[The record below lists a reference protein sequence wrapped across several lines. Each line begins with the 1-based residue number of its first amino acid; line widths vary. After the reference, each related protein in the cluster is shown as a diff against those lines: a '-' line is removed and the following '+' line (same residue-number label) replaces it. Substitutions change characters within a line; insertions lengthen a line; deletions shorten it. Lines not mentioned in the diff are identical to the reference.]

1 MFACARAKRFGVCSS
16 SCGVS
21 AVEIAIAGY
30 SAYFVNLT
38 VREALESK
46 VPAISAVEQIMTLPQ
61 PNSPVQ
67 SSPRPERLQRI
78 SSSSSYSAGVVAG
91 GDRPGSTDRPP
102 SSFQQGP
109 AVDRASLDSPSKLVK
124 MPSRAS
130 MSLARTGE
138 SSNVRAASI
147 HSSRNSVDGGRD
159 SFATARGEIRTVK
172 EEEFDALLTSGQTMK
187 VSLTPS
193 RLKRF
198 DVSSHRSGH
207 PGSLM

>member
-1 MFACARAKRFGVCSS
+1 
-16 SCGVS
+16 
-21 AVEIAIAGY
+21 
-30 SAYFVNLT
+30 
-38 VREALESK
+38 
-46 VPAISAVEQIMTLPQ
+46 MTLPQ

-198 DVSSHRSGH
+198 DVSSHRTGH
-207 PGSLM
+207 PGSLMLMANAYSVLVQVLLLPLRSRPHLRAHLLADIARLSRDLTAIA